1 MRRRALLVLVL
12 TLGSVTCT
20 DVYNQPPGA
29 SSPISPTSPT
39 PTRSDKIEF
48 RVIGSN
54 INTFTPAVVRHTDAV
69 NGITLYNGGL
79 PYFAQFT
86 SLDDN
91 VFVYVEA
98 QAFGNLSTST
108 LQVQIFVNGRLF
120 REAFAQG
127 FTLNAQAVGTYRR

>member
-1 MRRRALLVLVL
+1 MRRRMLLLILVM
-12 TLGSVTCT
+12 TLGGVTCT
-20 DVYNQPPGA
+20 DVYNQIPE
-29 SSPISPTSPT
+29 SSPSSPTGPT
-39 PTRSDKIEF
+39 QTRSDKIEF

-54 INTFTPAVVRHTDAV
+54 INTFTPVTVRHTDAV
-69 NGITLYNGGL
+69 NGLTLYTGGL

-91 VFVYVEA
+91 VFLYLEA
-98 QAFGNLSTST
+98 GAFGNLSTST
-108 LQVQIFVNGRLF
+108 LQVQIYVNGRLF